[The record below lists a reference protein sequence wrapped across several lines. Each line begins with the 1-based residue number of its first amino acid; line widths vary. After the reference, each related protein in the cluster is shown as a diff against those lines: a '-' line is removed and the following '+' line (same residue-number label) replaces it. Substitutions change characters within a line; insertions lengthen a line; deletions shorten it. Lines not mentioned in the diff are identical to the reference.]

1 MTLEL
6 LDIILDEVALDETQ
20 PETLELPETDVV
32 GTALIDAEILSV
44 TEEEPVIE
52 GDPETETV
60 LEPDADELN
69 DTEPVAVIVV
79 ETDDVG
85 KEEEDTLGVI
95 LADPLGEFVGV
106 KLAKE
111 LEDTDVEAL
120 VQPED
125 DTLPD

>member
-1 MTLEL
+1 MPHEL
-6 LDIILDEVALDETQ
+6 LEIVLDDVKLDEAQ

-32 GTALIDAEILSV
+32 GTALVDAEILSV